1 MTRRKA
7 GFTDGLR
14 RGRIT
19 LVSCPLHREIGSH
32 ANTSTL
38 GAWPRPLTHQHVGG
52 PQPVAEVPLAVLSSE
67 NQHFQRILRP
77 PTAPRPAC
85 RSRVRYFGIIAP
97 QAIIE
102 K

>member
-1 MTRRKA
+1 M
-7 GFTDGLR
+7 
-14 RGRIT
+14 
-19 LVSCPLHREIGSH
+19 
-32 ANTSTL
+32 
-38 GAWPRPLTHQHVGG
+38 
-52 PQPVAEVPLAVLSSE
+52 VLE